1 MLSVEYSVLI
11 ARSTPYSVRRPPLA
25 LAAVLCKSQSQ
36 ASETRQF
43 LVALLASLVDRS
55 LERAPSKA
63 YDQIVTT
70 LVSTLGAVMV
80 IRRKQTIIDRIYGKA
95 TPTNR
100 RLSYLGTP
108 QVQDGQSAYK

>member
-1 MLSVEYSVLI
+1 M
-11 ARSTPYSVRRPPLA
+11 A
-25 LAAVLCKSQSQ
+25 LAAVLRKSQSQ

-55 LERAPSKA
+55 LERAPSKG
-63 YDQIVTT
+63 YVQIVAT

-108 QVQDGQSAYK
+108 QV